1 VIANHSHSYN
11 DGMNPAEQAIE
22 ADAQDAE
29 NSAVRFS
36 FRHRVLLFLISSV
49 GALLVRLIG
58 RTLRVSATH
67 LAGSEG
73 EPLPG
78 AHIYCFWHRCILP
91 ATYHFRNMQIGVMT
105 SRSFDGEYIARIIE
119 KFGFVAIRGSSS
131 RGALGALRGMHRH
144 LESGNKAAFTI
155 DGPRGPRYVAKPGP
169 IMLARSTGLNVVA
182 FYLAPESTWVL
193 NTWDQL
199 LIPKPFTR
207 VHLVWAPPVHVHPD
221 SNQDD
226 VLAQMQAAL
235 ELALQTA
242 EVKADSD
249 SPQRAQRYTK
259 D

>member
-1 VIANHSHSYN
+1 VIANHPCSYN
-11 DGMNPAEQAIE
+11 DGMNPAEQAVETE
-22 ADAQDAE
+22 APE
-29 NSAVRFS
+29 VESAARRFS
-36 FRHRVLLFLISSV
+36 VRQRVLLFLISSV

-58 RTLRVSATH
+58 CTLRVSITH

-73 EPLPG
+73 EPLPD

-144 LESGNKAAFTI
+144 LDSGKKAAFTI

-169 IMLARSTGLNVVA
+169 LMLARSTGLSVVA
-182 FYLAPESTWVL
+182 FYLAPESAWVL
-193 NTWDQL
+193 NTWDKL

-207 VHLVWAPPVHVHPD
+207 VHLVWAPPVPVASD
-221 SNQDD
+221 SNHDD
-226 VLAQMQAAL
+226 ALAQMQAAL
-235 ELALQTA
+235 VLAQQTA
-242 EVKADSD
+242 EAHARAN
-249 SPQRAQRYTK
+249 SPQRGQRGTK